1 MTTGE
6 VLREK
11 IARAIED
18 NLKSQG
24 IRVVVDI
31 AAQPDVRHICDGMLS
46 LGALA
51 DAILALIEPV
61 MEENERKHSALI
73 IAVEALGRVNVR
85 CWDRPSSPLKPIGDI
100 AREALSSIMQTMGD
114 EAYDEIARAA
124 LSPKSEKRD
133 D

>member
-51 DAILALIEPV
+51 DAVLALIASV
-61 MEENERKHSALI
+61 MEENERVCTICTATVARFPEAMCCHCYEMPWPIKHT
-73 IAVEALGRVNVR
+73 
-85 CWDRPSSPLKPIGDI
+85 P
-100 AREALSSIMQTMGD
+100 D
-114 EAYDEIARAA
+114 EARAT
-124 LSPKSEKRD
+124 LSPKSESDTEGKS
-133 D
+133 

>member
-1 MTTGE
+1 MTE
-6 VLREK
+6 MRDK

-24 IRVVVDI
+24 IRVVIDI

-51 DAILALIEPV
+51 DAVLALIEPV
-61 MEENERKHSALI
+61 MEENERLRTALAFDEPDAFERWWGSYKHKNRELADYTRKKC
-73 IAVEALGRVNVR
+73 IAFDAFHEAL
-85 CWDRPSSPLKPIGDI
+85 
-100 AREALSSIMQTMGD
+100 EQ
-114 EAYDEIARAA
+114 ARAA
-124 LSPKSEKRD
+124 LSPKSEKQD

>member
-1 MTTGE
+1 MTE
-6 VLREK
+6 MRDK

-24 IRVVVDI
+24 IRIVIDI

-61 MEENERKHSALI
+61 MEENEIIECLGALLA
-73 IAVEALGRVNVR
+73 IAASVVEMGNPDYERAGALYER
-85 CWDRPSSPLKPIGDI
+85 L
-100 AREALSSIMQTMGD
+100 T
-114 EAYDEIARAA
+114 ARAA

-133 D
+133 G